1 MLQIS
6 RTATLVDATDAQI
19 ADMRAHFE
27 RHHWVKLPRVISPE
41 LLADVQARLARAEF
55 VETAH
60 PGVVPPSLDLC
71 MVPCALSGLLELV
84 FNDAAV
90 FTIVERVTGCGEVAR
105 FGGFIYRLT
114 ATYGQGHHWHNDL
127 LESRLVAMSVNL
139 GPGAYEG
146 GLLELRDRAST
157 HVFDRVPN
165 TGHGDALLFRLH
177 ETLQHRACPVTAGVK
192 TAFAGWYFGEESYPR
207 HVRNVAA
214 LRAASAHH
222 ASERTQ

>member
-6 RTATLVDATDAQI
+6 RTGTRVDATEAEI
-19 ADMRAHFE
+19 AETRSHLD
-27 RHHWVKLPRVISPE
+27 RHHWVKLPRVLAPE

-55 VETAH
+55 IETAH

-71 MVPCALSGLLELV
+71 MVPSALSGLLELV

-90 FTIVERVTGCGEVAR
+90 FDLVERVTGCDSIAR

-127 LESRLVAMSVNL
+127 VESRIVAMSVNL
-139 GPGAYEG
+139 GPGTYEG
-146 GLLELRDRAST
+146 GLLELRDRGSKQ
-157 HVFDRVPN
+157 VFDRVPN
-165 TGHGDALLFRLH
+165 VGNGDALLFRLH

-207 HVRNVAA
+207 HIRNVAE
-214 LRAASAHH
+214 LRAASA
-222 ASERTQ
+222 